1 MSTPALLAWHR
12 APESTVAV
20 LTLQNGENRHNP
32 DFVAAMLAALD
43 EIEAD
48 AGAKAL
54 VIASSDAKNWSLG
67 IDLNW
72 VLSAAQTP
80 PRHPELKAF
89 LYGLNRVFA
98 RVLTFPMPVV
108 AAIGGHCFGNG
119 AILACA
125 CDFRF
130 MRSDRGYFCF
140 PEVDVNI
147 PFLPGM
153 LSIVQRVFP
162 AWYLDALYL
171 TGRRAGGAEL
181 AQQNIVTGTAE
192 GAEAVLAQAVAF
204 AGTFDKG
211 RGIFGEIKR
220 RKHAGVLA
228 VFDQADVAIIEG
240 LRLMA

>member
-1 MSTPALLAWHR
+1 MSLMSWKR
-12 APESTVAV
+12 EGTVAV
-20 LTLQNGENRHNP
+20 LTLENGENRHNP
-32 DFVAAMLAALD
+32 DFVAAFLATMDA
-43 EIEAD
+43 IEAD
-48 AGAKAL
+48 AAVKSV
-54 VIASSDAKNWSLG
+54 VIASNDPKNWSLG

-72 VLSAAQTP
+72 VIAAAQTP

-89 LYGLNRVFA
+89 LYGLNSVFA
-98 RVLTFPMPVV
+98 RVLTFPTPVV

-130 MRSDRGYFCF
+130 MRSDRGFFCF

-153 LSIVQRVFP
+153 LSIVQRIFP

-171 TGRRAGGAEL
+171 SGRRAGGAEL
-181 AQQNIVTGTAE
+181 AEQHVVTGTAE

-204 AGTFDKG
+204 AAGFEKG

-220 RKHAGVLA
+220 RKHAPVLR
-228 VFDQADVAIIEG
+228 VFETEDASIIEG
-240 LRLMA
+240 LKLMA